1 MRIASL
7 FPLACA
13 LLMACTTPAPP
24 GEAPRPNI
32 IYLMADDLGIG
43 DIGPYGQA
51 RIQTPQIDRLA
62 AEGLRFTQHY
72 AGTSVC
78 APSRAVL
85 MTGLHMGHVP
95 IRGNMQA
102 EPTGQFPLPD
112 TTLTVAKLLQE
123 AGYATGMI
131 GKWGLGEPGTSGD
144 PHAQGWDYYYGYTD
158 QVLAHNYYPE
168 YLWENGE
175 KQYLDNEVLY
185 LDSTAWH
192 QGLGSYSTRKG
203 EYSNDLFTEKALA
216 FLEAHQHEPF
226 FLYLPY
232 TIPHNNGEALPGQ
245 KQEVPDYGP
254 YAGEDWAADT
264 LGYAAMITRLDGY
277 VGQLRAKLAELG
289 LAENTLFLFTSDNGP
304 MREQATGFTGFFDS
318 NGPYR
323 GFKRDLYEGGI
334 RMPFLA
340 VWPGTIEPG
349 KETSHLAAFYD
360 FLPTA
365 CELAGV
371 EPPAY
376 VDGRSYLSALKGE
389 APAAAHDF
397 LYWEFYEGGR
407 SQAVRQ
413 GKWKAVRT
421 GLRAHPEAPWE
432 LYDLEADP
440 GEARDLATEQPEVV
454 RRLAAL
460 AAEAHRPDPA
470 WNLFGE

>member
-1 MRIASL
+1 MRL
-7 FPLACA
+7 FPLLILSVSLLACQE
-13 LLMACTTPAPP
+13 PAPADR
-24 GEAPRPNI
+24 APRPNI

-43 DIGPYGQA
+43 DIGPYGQT
-51 RIQTPQIDRLA
+51 RIQTPNIDRLA
-62 AEGLRFTQHY
+62 SEGIRFTQHY

-95 IRGNMQA
+95 VRGNRQD
-102 EPTGQFPLPD
+102 EPSGQFPLPD
-112 TTLTVAKLLQE
+112 SSVTVAELLKQ
-123 AGYATGMI
+123 AGYVTGMI

-144 PHAQGWDYYYGYTD
+144 PNEQGWDYFYGYTD

-175 KQYLDNEVLY
+175 KRFLDNEVRY
-185 LDSTAWH
+185 LDTAAWH
-192 QGLGSYSTRKG
+192 KGYGSYSTRKG

-216 FLEAHQHEPF
+216 FLEAHQAEPF

-254 YAGEDWAADT
+254 YAGEDWASDT
-264 LGYAAMITRLDGY
+264 LGYAAMITRLDSY

-289 LAENTLFLFTSDNGP
+289 LAENTLFVFTSDNGP
-304 MREQATGFTGFFDS
+304 MQAQATGFTGFFDS

-340 VWPGTIEPG
+340 VWPGTIKPG
-349 KETSHLAAFYD
+349 TETGHMAAFYD

-371 EPPAY
+371 PAPAY
-376 VDGRSYLSALKGE
+376 VDGHSYLPVLKGE
-389 APAAAHDF
+389 AAADSHAY

-407 SQAVRQ
+407 SQAIRQ

-421 GLRAHPEAPWE
+421 GLRDDPGAPWE
-432 LYDLEADP
+432 LYDLAEDP
-440 GEARDLATEQPEVV
+440 GETADLAASHPVV
-454 RRLAAL
+454 VARLDSLAAV
-460 AAEAHRPDPA
+460 AHRPDPA
-470 WNLFGE
+470 WPLMGL